1 MEHLFLDYGRKVI
14 SDWPGIGTVFVEIGI
29 DCKGLDPVLIPCN
42 SNERRV
48 CIKFILRVDKGPSRI
63 EHLFLG

>member
-1 MEHLFLDYGRKVI
+1 MINRHGALVHILWAQ
-14 SDWPGIGTVFVEIGI
+14 SDLGLAGIGTVFVEIGI

-48 CIKFILRVDKGPSRI
+48 CIKFIL
-63 EHLFLG
+63 

>member
-29 DCKGLDPVLIPCN
+29 ECKGLDPVLIPCN
-42 SNERRV
+42 SNDRRV
-48 CIKFILRVDKGPSRI
+48 CIRFILRVD
-63 EHLFLG
+63 